1 MSHKDNLNRREFLK
15 TSAITGLGLI
25 ISIYL
30 PGCQSNSG
38 TNIPPDLETQT
49 SQTNDLN
56 AWIEPSA
63 YLRIDNRGKVTVTVH
78 RSEMGQGV
86 RTALPM
92 LIAEELD
99 VPWESIHVEQA
110 PGDKIYGNQST
121 GGSVSISQNFQS
133 FRKAGAAARFLLIR
147 AAAEIWGVEEESI
160 RTENGIAIHPTL
172 ELQIPYGNLVET
184 ASKFDAPSLNQIALK
199 KVQDFNIIGTSVT
212 SKDNPDF
219 VKGQAIYT
227 SDITLPGMLY
237 AVVVRCPIIG
247 GRFESYDSTETE
259 AVPDVRGIVEIDEG
273 IAVVAETTWAAI
285 KGSQFLKVTW
295 NEGNKPNLS
304 TEEIRRNLL
313 EKAGEPEPSDNRL
326 DVIYEIPYLPHLP
339 MEPMNCVA
347 DVKPDRCEVWAPTQS
362 PQTAKSSIQ
371 SITGLREDNIIVHV
385 PLIGGGFGRRL
396 EVDYAEE
403 AVKISQAVGLPVKL
417 FWSRSDDLHH
427 DRYHPLSIHRVVM
440 NLDKPELPSPQFSR
454 DGTGVPT
461 GAWRSVSNMPQA
473 FVRETAIDEMAV
485 ALGRDPY
492 ELRLELEKPSFQE
505 VLQLAA
511 EKAGWGDPLPN
522 GWGRGM
528 ACFSTFDV
536 TPVAMVVEVS
546 VDEEKHIQ
554 VHRVVCAVD
563 CGIVVNPNIVKAQM
577 EGGIVYGITAALK
590 DAISI
595 DKGQVEQNN
604 FHQCQLL
611 HFDEMPVIEV
621 YIVDSNR
628 SPSGIGEMAV
638 PPIIP
643 AVGNA
648 IYDATGIRL
657 RRLPF
662 KTLDLVG

>member
-1 MSHKDNLNRREFLK
+1 MSQKDYFNRREFLK
-15 TSAITGLGLI
+15 ASAITGLGLM
-25 ISIYL
+25 ISIYF
-30 PGCQSNSG
+30 PSCHSNSG
-38 TNIPPDLETQT
+38 TNTLANHETQT

-99 VPWESIHVEQA
+99 TPWETIQVEQA
-110 PGDKIYGNQST
+110 TGDKKYGNQST

-160 RTENGIAIHPTL
+160 LTENGIAIHPSSGQ
-172 ELQIPYGNLVET
+172 QIPYRDLVE
-184 ASKFDAPSLNQIALK
+184 ASSKLDMPSLNQVALK
-199 KVQDFNIIGTSVT
+199 NVQNFKIIGTSVGRV
-212 SKDNPDF
+212 DNPDI
-219 VKGQAIYT
+219 VKGQTIYA
-227 SDITLPGMLY
+227 SDIQLPGMLY

-247 GRFESYDSTETE
+247 GRAENFDSTETE
-259 AVPDVRGIVEIDEG
+259 AIPGVRSVIEIDEG
-273 IAVVAETTWAAI
+273 IAIVAENTWAAI
-285 KGSQFLKVTW
+285 KGSRILNVTW
-295 NEGNKPNLS
+295 NEGNRSNLS
-304 TEEIRRNLL
+304 TEEIRHNLL
-313 EKAGEPEPSDNRL
+313 EKAGEPEPNENRL

-347 DVKPDRCEVWAPTQS
+347 DVRSDRCEVWAPTQS
-362 PQTAKSSIQ
+362 PQTAKSSIR
-371 SITGLREDNIIVHV
+371 SITRLREEDIIVHV

-396 EVDYAEE
+396 EVDYVEE
-403 AVKISQAVGLPVKL
+403 AVKISQQVGAPIKL
-417 FWSRSDDLHH
+417 FWSRSDDLQH

-440 NLDKPELPSPQFSR
+440 NLDKPELPGPQFSG

-473 FVRETAIDEMAV
+473 FARETAIDEMAV
-485 ALGRDPY
+485 ALRRDPY
-492 ELRLELEKPSFQE
+492 ELRLELEKPTFQE

-511 EKAGWGDPLPN
+511 EKAGWSDPLTN

-528 ACFSTFDV
+528 ACFSTFEV
-536 TPVAMVVEVS
+536 TPVAMVAEVS

-554 VHRVVCAVD
+554 VRRVVCAVD
-563 CGIVVNPNIVKAQM
+563 CGIVVNPNMVKAQM

-595 DKGQVEQNN
+595 DKGQVKQSN

-611 HFDEMPVIEV
+611 GFNEMPVIEV
-621 YIVDSNR
+621 YKVDSNHP
-628 SPSGIGEMAV
+628 PSGIGEMAV
-638 PPIIP
+638 PPVIP

-662 KTLDLVG
+662 KSIDLMG